1 MNVQSLEEMR
11 LAGPGPSGNG
21 PSAKSAPLS
30 RDAVLRLAAEI
41 ADHDGLEALSCARL
55 AAGLR
60 AKPRSLQRHFHHV
73 DAIRDALG
81 AAALADLIALYEDA
95 IAGLVGREALDAL
108 AHAQRTYAQARPGQ
122 YVAAMQA
129 LRGHGP
135 AIPRLRQ
142 AYLTVVRAMLEGYN
156 IHSSATE
163 DTARGVIAA
172 LQGFIM
178 IELEGGIGSPVQID
192 LSYQRLVD
200 MLDAGAKA
208 AAKASVRLRRTFR
221 RTNAAGPS
229 EPRQPAP
236 LEEVP
241 HGRDLSSVGRRSKR
255 IAQKELA

>member
-1 MNVQSLEEMR
+1 MNVQPLEVAAR
-11 LAGPGPSGNG
+11 PASPR

-95 IAGLVGREALDAL
+95 IAGLAGREALDAL

-142 AYLTVVRAMLEGYN
+142 AYLDVVRAMLEGYS
-156 IHSSATE
+156 IHTAATE
-163 DTARGVIAA
+163 DIARGVIAA
-172 LQGFIM
+172 LQGFIT
-178 IELEGGIGSPVQID
+178 IELQGGIGSPFQVDQ
-192 LSYQRLVD
+192 SYQRLLEL
-200 MLDAGAKA
+200 LDAGAKA
-208 AAKASVRLRRTFR
+208 AANMTVKIRRPPVRANAARPSQATTEMAEATGLDDREPELGASALVASV
-221 RTNAAGPS
+221 
-229 EPRQPAP
+229 E
-236 LEEVP
+236 
-241 HGRDLSSVGRRSKR
+241 
-255 IAQKELA
+255 